1 MKLKPSDQ
9 LSRRDTLRGLDLV
22 IKEGLTAEA
31 MITLTGGTFLTA
43 LAVLLGATNFQ
54 IGLIAALP
62 SLTNAFQILAIRLL
76 QRYNNRRAISVIC
89 NGLARLP
96 LILIGALPL
105 LFTRETTVASLIFL
119 LFFHY
124 LFGSIA
130 GPSVNS
136 WFKDLVPENR
146 LGTYF
151 SRRSRM
157 TQTLN
162 VCLSLALALLLD
174 YVKGLEGNWELN
186 TYAWMFLAGG
196 GLGLIGTWFL
206 SRTPEPRTY
215 LPKQNLLQLY
225 KKPFKDSNYRSFLMF
240 HAAWSFSLSIATPF
254 ITVFMLKALSL
265 KLSTIIGVTMVSQV
279 AGIMGLKVWGK
290 YADRCSNKTVLS
302 LAAPLYIIGLFIW
315 PLANMTGI
323 FSITIMIVILINILS
338 GIANAGIGLSLTNIG
353 MKLAPRNE
361 AAVYLS
367 AKSMLI
373 AIASALGPLAGG
385 ALADLVSKTSI
396 NWTVNLAGHSLQLF
410 HFDGLAILFLIA
422 AILCIFSLKIL
433 QYVREHGEVSR
444 GLAAAEIRRGFKMT
458 IKKGFN
464 RENVFSLVWAPVQRC
479 QRMSKKWKDMMHQ
492 KFLSPIKNQVVSF
505 FY

>member
-43 LAVLLGATNFQ
+43 LAVLLGASNFQ

-62 SLTNAFQILAIRLL
+62 SLTNAFQILAIRLM
-76 QRYNNRRAISVIC
+76 QRYNNRRAIAVVC

-96 LILIGALPL
+96 LLLIGALPL
-105 LFTRETTVASLIFL
+105 LFSQETTTASLIFL

-124 LFGSIA
+124 FFGSVA

-136 WFKDLVPENR
+136 WMKDLVPEKR
-146 LGTYF
+146 LGNYF
-151 SRRSRM
+151 SRRNRM

-162 VCLSLALALLLD
+162 VCLSLVLALLLD
-174 YVKGLEGNWELN
+174 YIEGLKGNWELI

-196 GLGLIGTWFL
+196 GLGLIGTWLL

-225 KKPFKDSNYRSFLMF
+225 RKPFKDKNYRSFLMF

-265 KLSTIIGVTMVSQV
+265 NLSTIIMAGIVSQI
-279 AGIMGLKVWGK
+279 AGIMALKVWGK
-290 YADRCSNKTVLS
+290 YADRCSNKTVVR
-302 LAAPLYIIGLFIW
+302 LAAPLLIISLFAW
-315 PLANMTGI
+315 PLADMAGI
-323 FSITIMIVILINILS
+323 FSLKILIVILINILS

-353 MKLAPRNE
+353 MKLAPKNE
-361 AAVYLS
+361 SIVYLS
-367 AKSMLI
+367 AKSMVI
-373 AIASALGPLAGG
+373 AVISALGPIAGG
-385 ALADLVSKTSI
+385 ILADLVSKTDIS
-396 NWTVNLAGHSLQLF
+396 WTLNLAGHSVQLL
-410 HFDGLAILFLIA
+410 HFDGIAILFLIA
-422 AILCIFSLKIL
+422 AVLSIFSLKIL
-433 QYVREHGEVSR
+433 QYVRERGEVSH
-444 GLAAAEIRRGFKMT
+444 GLAAAEIREGFKVA
-458 IKKGFN
+458 IKKGFSM
-464 RENVFSLVWAPVQRC
+464 ENVASLIWAPVQRT
-479 QRMSKKWKDMMHQ
+479 QRMSKKWKNMVPEIL
-492 KFLSPIKNQVVSF
+492 KSN
-505 FY
+505 